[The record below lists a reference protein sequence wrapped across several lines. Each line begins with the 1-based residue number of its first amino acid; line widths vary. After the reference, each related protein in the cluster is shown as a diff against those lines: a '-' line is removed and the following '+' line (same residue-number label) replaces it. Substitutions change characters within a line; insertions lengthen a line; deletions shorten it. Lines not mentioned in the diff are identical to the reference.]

1 VRAYL
6 SVWRLPS
13 APVLLLAGFAGR
25 LPSAMVPLALLLMV
39 QQETGSYAVAGLA
52 AAALGIASAVMA
64 PVLGRLADRR
74 GPRPILFTQSA
85 AYPLLLALL
94 VAVVLADR
102 GDAVVVAASALAGTA
117 TPLVSGTVRALW
129 SRVDVRVRPTAY
141 ALDAT
146 ATELVFVVGP
156 SLVAV
161 LAVTA
166 GPALAVAVAG
176 VLAVGGALGVATS
189 AATRS
194 YVPVAGA
201 RTRLFSTVLTPGMPR
216 LLLSG
221 AALMLGFGALEVA
234 IPAFADSVGSPGLSG
249 LLLALWALGSTAGGL
264 WFGAR
269 VLTISLPRQ
278 YRWLLLGVTIG
289 LAPLAWISSPWAL
302 GVLLFLGGTVIAPTL
317 TVQNTLVGSM
327 APVHATTEAFTW
339 LSTITVGASAIGAA
353 LGGALIEG
361 PGGVPGSLLLATLGA
376 AVAVVVT
383 LVPGRRAPL
392 AARHVDESRSTTAG
406 AAVHDGS
413 GGRSAAPVLRL
424 PGAAAPW
431 EALPGRW

>member
-1 VRAYL
+1 MRAYL
-6 SVWRLPS
+6 PVWRLPS

-39 QQETGSYAVAGLA
+39 QQQTGSYAVAGLA
-52 AAALGIASAVMA
+52 AATLGVASAIMA
-64 PVLGRLADRR
+64 PILGRLADRR
-74 GPRPILFTQSA
+74 GPRPVLLAQSA

-94 VAVVLADR
+94 IAVVLGGAPDP
-102 GDAVVVAASALAGTA
+102 AVIAASAGAGAA

-129 SRVDVRVRPTAY
+129 SRVDPRVRPTAY

-146 ATELVFVVGP
+146 LTELVFVVGP
-156 SLVAV
+156 SLVAA
-161 LAVTA
+161 LAVLTS
-166 GPALAVAVAG
+166 PALAVGVAG
-176 VLAVGGALGVATS
+176 VLAVGGALGIATS
-189 AATRS
+189 AATRA

-201 RTRLFSTVLTPGMPR
+201 RSGMFSTVRTPGMPR

-234 IPAFADSVGSPGLSG
+234 VPAFADRIGAPGLSG
-249 LLLALWALGSTAGGL
+249 VLLALWALGSTIGGL

-269 VLTISLPRQ
+269 VLSMSLPRQ
-278 YRWLLLGVTIG
+278 YRLLLLGVTIG

-302 GVLLFLGGTVIAPTL
+302 GVLLFLGGTAIAPTL

-361 PGGVPGSLLLATLGA
+361 RPGVSGSLVLATVGA
-376 AVAVVVT
+376 AVAVAIT
-383 LVPGRRAPL
+383 LVPGRRSAEV
-392 AARHVDESRSTTAG
+392 ATG
-406 AAVHDGS
+406 AVHEPV
-413 GGRSAAPVLRL
+413 AA
-424 PGAAAPW
+424 
-431 EALPGRW
+431 

>member
-1 VRAYL
+1 MRAYL

-13 APVLLLAGFAGR
+13 APVLLVAGFAGR

-39 QQETGSYAVAGLA
+39 QEQTGSYAVAGLA
-52 AAALGIASAVMA
+52 AATLGVASAIMA

-74 GPRPILFTQSA
+74 GPRPVLFAQAA

-94 VAVVLADR
+94 VAVVLGGAA
-102 GDAVVVAASALAGTA
+102 DAVVVAASGLAGMA

-129 SRVDVRVRPTAY
+129 SRVDVGVRSTAY

-156 SLVAV
+156 SLVA
-161 LAVTA
+161 
-166 GPALAVAVAG
+166 ALAVFVSPAA
-176 VLAVGGALGVATS
+176 AVGLAGLLGVVGALGIATS
-189 AATRS
+189 AATRA
-194 YVPVAGA
+194 YEPVVGA
-201 RTRLFSTVLTPGMPR
+201 RSGMFSTVRTPGMPR

-234 IPAFADSVGSPGLSG
+234 IPAFADSTGSPGLSG
-249 LLLALWALGSTAGGL
+249 LLLALWALGSVVGGL

-269 VLTISLPRQ
+269 VLGMSLPRQ
-278 YRWLLLGVTIG
+278 YRLLLLGVTIG

-302 GVLLFLGGTVIAPTL
+302 GVLLFLGGTAIAPTL

-361 PGGVPGSLLLATLGA
+361 PSGVPGSLVLATAGA
-376 AVAVVVT
+376 ALAVVVT
-383 LVPGRRAPL
+383 LVPGRRAGLP
-392 AARHVDESRSTTAG
+392 AG
-406 AAVHDGS
+406 AN
-413 GGRSAAPVLRL
+413 REPV
-424 PGAAAPW
+424 PA
-431 EALPGRW
+431 

>member
-6 SVWRLPS
+6 PVWRLPS

-39 QQETGSYAVAGLA
+39 QQQTGSYAVAGLA
-52 AAALGIASAVMA
+52 AATLGVASAVMA
-64 PVLGRLADRR
+64 PILGRLADRR
-74 GPRPILFTQSA
+74 GPRPVLLAQSA

-94 VAVVLADR
+94 IAVVLGGAPDP
-102 GDAVVVAASALAGTA
+102 AVIAASAGAGAA

-129 SRVDVRVRPTAY
+129 SRVDPRVRPTAY

-146 ATELVFVVGP
+146 LTELVFVVGP
-156 SLVAV
+156 SLVAA
-161 LAVTA
+161 LAVLTS
-166 GPALAVAVAG
+166 PALAVGVAG
-176 VLAVGGALGVATS
+176 VLAVGGALGIATS
-189 AATRS
+189 AATRA

-201 RTRLFSTVLTPGMPR
+201 RSGMFSTVRTPGMPR

-234 IPAFADSVGSPGLSG
+234 VPAFADRIGAPGLSG
-249 LLLALWALGSTAGGL
+249 VLLALWALGSTIGGL

-269 VLTISLPRQ
+269 VLSMSLPRQ
-278 YRWLLLGVTIG
+278 YRLLLLGVTIG

-302 GVLLFLGGTVIAPTL
+302 GVLLFLGGTAIAPTL

-361 PGGVPGSLLLATLGA
+361 RPGVSGSLVLATVGA
-376 AVAVVVT
+376 AVAVAIT
-383 LVPGRRAPL
+383 LVPGRRSAEV
-392 AARHVDESRSTTAG
+392 ATG
-406 AAVHDGS
+406 AVHEPV
-413 GGRSAAPVLRL
+413 AA
-424 PGAAAPW
+424 
-431 EALPGRW
+431 

>member
-6 SVWRLPS
+6 TVWRLPS

-39 QQETGSYAVAGLA
+39 QQQTGSYAVAGLA
-52 AAALGIASAVMA
+52 SATLGIASAVMA

-74 GPRPILFTQSA
+74 GPRPILFAQAA

-94 VAVVLADR
+94 IGVVLGGAAD
-102 GDAVVVAASALAGTA
+102 VLVIVAAALAGMA

-129 SRVDVRVRPTAY
+129 SRVDVRVRPTAF

-156 SLVAV
+156 SLVAA
-161 LAVTA
+161 LAVFVSA
-166 GPALAVAVAG
+166 AAAVAVAAGLG
-176 VLAVGGALGVATS
+176 VAGALGIATS

-194 YVPVAGA
+194 YVPLVGA
-201 RTRLFSTVLTPGMPR
+201 RARLFSTVLTPGMPR

-249 LLLALWALGSTAGGL
+249 LLLALWALGSVAGGL

-269 VLTISLPRQ
+269 VLSTSLPRQ
-278 YRWLLLGVTIG
+278 YRLLLLGVTIG
-289 LAPLAWISSPWAL
+289 LAPLARISPPRAL
-302 GVLLFLGGTVIAPTL
+302 GVLLFLGGTAIAPTL

-361 PGGVPGSLLLATLGA
+361 PAGVPGSLVLATLGA
-376 AVAVVVT
+376 ALAVVVT
-383 LVPGRRAPL
+383 LVPGRRPSVPAGL
-392 AARHVDESRSTTAG
+392 SRESVTA
-406 AAVHDGS
+406 
-413 GGRSAAPVLRL
+413 
-424 PGAAAPW
+424 
-431 EALPGRW
+431 

>member
-1 VRAYL
+1 LTPYGFLSLQCETSTDVRAYL
-6 SVWRLPS
+6 TVWRLPS

-39 QQETGSYAVAGLA
+39 QQQTGSYAIAGLA
-52 AAALGIASAVMA
+52 SATLGIASAVMA

-74 GPRPILFTQSA
+74 GPRPILFAQAA
-85 AYPLLLALL
+85 AYPLLLGLL
-94 VAVVLADR
+94 VTVVLRGAADLVVVLAA
-102 GDAVVVAASALAGTA
+102 GLAGMA

-161 LAVTA
+161 LAVFVSA
-166 GPALAVAVAG
+166 PAAVAVAG
-176 VLAVGGALGVATS
+176 VLGVVGALGIATS
-189 AATRS
+189 AATRG
-194 YVPVAGA
+194 YVPVLGA
-201 RTRLFSTVLTPGMPR
+201 RSSLFSTVLTPGMPR

-249 LLLALWALGSTAGGL
+249 LLLALWALGSVAGGL

-269 VLTISLPRQ
+269 VLSTSLPRQ
-278 YRWLLLGVTIG
+278 YRILLLGVTIG

-302 GVLLFLGGTVIAPTL
+302 GVLLFLGGTAIAPTL

-327 APVHATTEAFTW
+327 APEHATTEAFTW

-353 LGGALIEG
+353 LGGGLIEG
-361 PGGVPGSLLLATLGA
+361 PAGVPGSLVLATLGA
-376 AVAVVVT
+376 ALAVVVT
-383 LVPGRRAPL
+383 LVPGRRPA
-392 AARHVDESRSTTAG
+392 
-406 AAVHDGS
+406 
-413 GGRSAAPVLRL
+413 LRV
-424 PGAAAPW
+424 GAAAREPI
-431 EALPGRW
+431 AA

>member
-1 VRAYL
+1 MRAYL

-13 APVLLLAGFAGR
+13 APVLLLAGFTGR

-39 QQETGSYAVAGLA
+39 QQQTGSYAVAGLA
-52 AAALGIASAVMA
+52 AATLGVASAVMA
-64 PVLGRLADRR
+64 PILGRLADRR
-74 GPRPILFTQSA
+74 GPRPILFAQA
-85 AYPLLLALL
+85 GAYPLLLALL
-94 VAVVLADR
+94 VAVVLGGAS
-102 GDAVVVAASALAGTA
+102 DAAVIAASGLAGMA

-146 ATELVFVVGP
+146 ATELVFVAGP
-156 SLVAV
+156 SLVAT
-161 LAVTA
+161 LAVFVS
-166 GPALAVAVAG
+166 PAA
-176 VLAVGGALGVATS
+176 AVGLAGLLGVVGALGIAMS
-189 AATRS
+189 AATRA
-194 YVPVAGA
+194 YEPVVGA
-201 RTRLFSTVLTPGMPR
+201 RAGLFSTVLTPGMPR

-234 IPAFADSVGSPGLSG
+234 IPAFADSTGSPGLSG
-249 LLLALWALGSTAGGL
+249 LLLAVWSLGSVIGGL

-269 VLTISLPRQ
+269 VLSTSLPRQ
-278 YRWLLLGVTIG
+278 YRLLLLGVTIG

-302 GVLLFLGGTVIAPTL
+302 GVLLFLGGTAIAPTL

-361 PGGVPGSLLLATLGA
+361 PAGVPGSLVLATAGA
-376 AVAVVVT
+376 ALAVVVT
-383 LVPGRRAPL
+383 LVPGRQPVRV
-392 AARHVDESRSTTAG
+392 AATRDPV
-406 AAVHDGS
+406 AA
-413 GGRSAAPVLRL
+413 
-424 PGAAAPW
+424 
-431 EALPGRW
+431 